1 MLSARSV
8 KEANIVAT
16 GEKRIGRRLSNEP
29 GAVAHGTK
37 AIL

>member
-16 GEKRIGRRLSNEP
+16 GERRRLSNEP